1 MKKAKEIFVRLGVK
15 DLIISKEDFHNHKY
29 GTDCTCYFIGYED
42 ECGNEC
48 EEDGTYLNPYLNQN
62 KDEDGNEVF
71 SK

>member
-1 MKKAKEIFVRLGVK
+1 VRLGVQ